1 MFGGRDSKL
10 RNECTLTELKE
21 GVGIS
26 FSVWPL
32 NELELRC
39 HVGMLLS
46 PNGSH
51 FYLPDCKFFRS
62 EFPGHE
68 NGRRRSNCIPFDS
81 ADLPEFISGLP
92 ESLAQ
97 FVGELWTKNY
107 NDQIIVTS

>member
-1 MFGGRDSKL
+1 MFGGWDSKL

-51 FYLPDCKFFRS
+51 FYLPDCKFLGQSSQVTKMVEGGQIAYHLIRQIFLS
-62 EFPGHE
+62 
-68 NGRRRSNCIPFDS
+68 
-81 ADLPEFISGLP
+81 
-92 ESLAQ
+92 SLVAC
-97 FVGELWTKNY
+97 LNR
-107 NDQIIVTS
+107 